1 MCKQSALYINDTKI
15 TIFNIDNNKNYQHIR
30 MISEGSCDPEGCS
43 NDAENSASHH
53 RNKWHFT
60 IYLHRNTLLR

>member
-43 NDAENSASHH
+43 NDASHH
-53 RNKWHFT
+53 RNK
-60 IYLHRNTLLR
+60 